1 MATTTSGTDTVNEIP
16 PGSNPIQNLPIELQ
30 NDQKR
35 RSSSRSIKRKR
46 FDDEIVEYSINLQSR
61 SDQSRGGR
69 LRTTSQTYLP
79 SVQPP
84 PPPPPVPIL
93 QPIAVTSVSTLTT
106 TAPDLI
112 KNSEKPV
119 AAVPTVVSVPP
130 PPAAAQIVT
139 GSITPHNVMSMDR
152 PSSFMTTERK
162 RPARSQQKRTRKSGR
177 PPSQVTTKD
186 LGRWKPIDDLA
197 LIIGILQTN
206 DLRMVHRGTK
216 FSCKFTLSELQARW
230 FSLLYEPAIS
240 RIAVAAMRN
249 LHPELV
255 ESVQR
260 KALFSTQEE
269 ELLSNI
275 KSTDNPKLEQFQE
288 LLDKNASIFYSART
302 AKSLQNHWQMM
313 KQYQLLTDQ
322 VVKPLHISDQPLSF
336 SDAEDLILDAE
347 LNEQRDEALEIEL
360 SLTDRQNKREI
371 RLLENELGRWNVLV
385 DSMTGVGIAPEFDG
399 QTLAV
404 LRGRLVRYLMRSKEI
419 SFGRDAKDCIVDVD
433 LSLEGP
439 ATKISR
445 RQGTIKL
452 RSNGDFFIANEGK
465 RPIFIDGVPLLAGNK
480 TRLANNCVVEISG
493 LRFVF
498 LVNYE
503 LINAIRHESAKTTSP
518 LN

>member
-1 MATTTSGTDTVNEIP
+1 MATTTSGTDSLNELP
-16 PGSNPIQNLPIELQ
+16 STTPAQNLPIELQ

-61 SDQSRGGR
+61 SDPSRGTR
-69 LRTTSQTYLP
+69 PRTTSQTYVQP
-79 SVQPP
+79 VQPP

-93 QPIAVTSVSTLTT
+93 HQSRETQAVSTPATTDLATITEKSASETTLQGVSAAPSATQTATGSVST
-106 TAPDLI
+106 AQ
-112 KNSEKPV
+112 N
-119 AAVPTVVSVPP
+119 VV
-130 PPAAAQIVT
+130 
-139 GSITPHNVMSMDR
+139 NMER
-152 PSSFMTTERK
+152 PSNFMSSERK
-162 RPARSQQKRTRKSGR
+162 RQSRSQQKRQRKSGR
-177 PPSQVTTKD
+177 PPNQVTTKD

-260 KALFSTQEE
+260 RALFSVQEE
-269 ELLSNI
+269 ELLSGI
-275 KSTDNPKLEQFQE
+275 KSADNPKLEQFQE

-313 KQYQLLTDQ
+313 KQYQLLSDQ

-347 LNEQRDEALEIEL
+347 LNDQRDEALEIEL
-360 SLTDRQNKREI
+360 ALADRQNKREI
-371 RLLENELGRWNVLV
+371 RLLENELSRWNVLV
-385 DSMTGVGIAPEFDG
+385 DSMTGVGIAPDFDG

-419 SFGRDAKDCIVDVD
+419 SFGRDAKDCVVDVD

-445 RQGTIKL
+445 KQGTIKL

-465 RPIFIDGVPLLAGNK
+465 RPIFIDGVPLLSGNK

>member
-1 MATTTSGTDTVNEIP
+1 MATTTNTTDNLNNLPTT
-16 PGSNPIQNLPIELQ
+16 NPILNLPIELQ

-46 FDDEIVEYSINLQSR
+46 FDDEIVEYSINLQSSR
-61 SDQSRGGR
+61 GDPTRGGR
-69 LRTTSQTYLP
+69 LRTTSQTYIQP
-79 SVQPP
+79 VQ
-84 PPPPPVPIL
+84 PPPPVPIL
-93 QPIAVTSVSTLTT
+93 VQQTTSVTVPTTSTS
-106 TAPDLI
+106 DLVTI
-112 KNSEKPV
+112 NSEKSIAPPIV
-119 AAVPTVVSVPP
+119 GVTVPITTPTVVGP
-130 PPAAAQIVT
+130 I
-139 GSITPHNVMSMDR
+139 IPHNLINMDR
-152 PSSFMTTERK
+152 PSSFMTTDRK
-162 RPARSQQKRTRKSGR
+162 RPPRSQQKRTRKSGR

-206 DLRMVHRGTK
+206 DLRMIHRGTK
-216 FSCKFTLSELQARW
+216 FSCKFTLTELQARW

-240 RIAVAAMRN
+240 RIAVVAMRN

-269 ELLSNI
+269 ELLNSI

-347 LNEQRDEALEIEL
+347 LNDQRDESLEIEL
-360 SLTDRQNKREI
+360 SLADRQHKREI
-371 RLLENELGRWNVLV
+371 RLLENELSRWNVLV

-419 SFGRDAKDCIVDVD
+419 SFGRDAKDCVVDVD

-445 RQGTIKL
+445 KQGTIKL

-465 RPIFIDGVPLLAGNK
+465 RPIFIDGAPLLAGNK
-480 TRLANNCVVEISG
+480 TRLANNCVVEVSG
-493 LRFVF
+493 KFF
-498 LVNYE
+498 LMHTFSTFLARVPQNY
-503 LINAIRHESAKTTSP
+503 
-518 LN
+518 

>member
-1 MATTTSGTDTVNEIP
+1 MATPTNTEVLNDLQSAPLV
-16 PGSNPIQNLPIELQ
+16 QNLPIELQ

-46 FDDEIVEYSINLQSR
+46 FDDEIVEYSITPQQSR
-61 SDQSRGGR
+61 GDQSRAGR
-69 LRTTSQTYLP
+69 PRTTSQTYVQP
-79 SVQPP
+79 IQPP
-84 PPPPPVPIL
+84 PPMPVL
-93 QPIAVTSVSTLTT
+93 QPVASTT
-106 TAPDLI
+106 
-112 KNSEKPV
+112 NS
-119 AAVPTVVSVPP
+119 S
-130 PPAAAQIVT
+130 IT
-139 GSITPHNVMSMDR
+139 GSLDAPSNLEKVTTNPGLSTGNVGNSAMSSPHAPAITDR
-152 PSSFMTTERK
+152 STTFPSLEK
-162 RPARSQQKRTRKSGR
+162 RRPPRSHQKKTKKTGR
-177 PPSQVTTKD
+177 PPSQVPTKD

-206 DLRMVHRGTK
+206 DLRIVHRGTK

-260 KALFSTQEE
+260 KALFSVNEE
-269 ELLSNI
+269 EILTTI
-275 KSTDNPKLEQFQE
+275 KSTDNPKLEQFQD
-288 LLDKNASIFYSART
+288 LLDKNASVFYNART

-313 KQYQLLTDQ
+313 KQYQLLPDQ
-322 VVKPLHISDQPLSF
+322 IVKPLHVSDQPLSF

-347 LNEQRDEALEIEL
+347 LNDQRDEALEIEL
-360 SLTDRQNKREI
+360 ALSDRQHKREI
-371 RLLENELGRWNVLV
+371 RLLENELSRWNVLV
-385 DSMTGVGIAPEFDG
+385 DSITGVGIAPEFDG

-452 RSNGDFFIANEGK
+452 RSNGDFFIANEGR
-465 RPIFIDGVPLLAGNK
+465 RPLFIDGVPLLTGNK
-480 TRLANNCVVEISG
+480 TRLANNCVVEIAG

-503 LINAIRHESAKTTSP
+503 LINAIRHESAKTISP

>member
-1 MATTTSGTDTVNEIP
+1 MASTTTVADSLDTIGAP
-16 PGSNPIQNLPIELQ
+16 TTPLQNLPIELQ
-30 NDQKR
+30 NEKR

-46 FDDEIVEYSINLQSR
+46 FDDEIVEYSIGLQSR
-61 SDQSRGGR
+61 GEQSRSTR
-69 LRTTSQTYLP
+69 PRTTSQTYVPPTPQLP
-79 SVQPP
+79 I
-84 PPPPPVPIL
+84 PIL
-93 QPIAVTSVSTLTT
+93 QPTTATPPNPKSPSLTATEKSQSISVASSSTTLATSLQGISGTSVAGIATSHNL
-106 TAPDLI
+106 
-112 KNSEKPV
+112 S
-119 AAVPTVVSVPP
+119 SVENKHTSVYM
-130 PPAAAQIVT
+130 A
-139 GSITPHNVMSMDR
+139 
-152 PSSFMTTERK
+152 TERR
-162 RPARSQQKRTRKSGR
+162 RPAKAQQKKNKKSGR
-177 PPSQVTTKD
+177 PPAIVTTKD

-197 LIIGILQTN
+197 LITGILQTN

-230 FSLLYEPAIS
+230 FSLLYEPALS

-260 KALFSTQEE
+260 KALFSVAEE
-269 ELLSNI
+269 ELLSTI
-275 KSTDNPKLEQFQE
+275 KSSDNPKLEQFQE

-302 AKSLQNHWQMM
+302 AKTLQNHWQMM
-313 KQYQLLTDQ
+313 KQYQLLSDQ
-322 VVKPLHISDQPLSF
+322 IVNISDQPLSF

-347 LNEQRDEALEIEL
+347 LNEQRDESLEIEL
-360 SLTDRQNKREI
+360 ALADRQNKREI
-371 RLLENELGRWNVLV
+371 RLLENELCRWNVLV
-385 DSMTGVGIAPEFDG
+385 DTMTGAGVAPEFDG

-419 SFGRDAKDCIVDVD
+419 SFGRDAKDCVVDVD

-445 RQGTIKL
+445 KQGTIKL

-465 RPIFIDGVPLLAGNK
+465 RPIFIDGTPLLTGNK

-503 LINAIRHESAKTTSP
+503 LINAIRYESAKTTSP